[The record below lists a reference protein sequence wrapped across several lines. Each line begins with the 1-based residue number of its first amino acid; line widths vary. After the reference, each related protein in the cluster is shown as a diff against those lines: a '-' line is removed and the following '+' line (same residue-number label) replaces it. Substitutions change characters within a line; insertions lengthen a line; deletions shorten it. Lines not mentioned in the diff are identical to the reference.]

1 VEVVERRKPLSPFQK
16 VAAEA
21 VTIVST
27 EARRTFSKGSGNQD
41 SDWAHF
47 RTFDNIKFSTRSV
60 SLRVYLVSSELPCLL
75 RLSQLTCRP
84 FNPLDLLCF
93 CLFLVSFTTYGRK
106 LPSGLTVFRAEGQY
120 LNCNPLE
127 ALLFLNNPSEYLKCD
142 PNIDFQEKLEAIDA
156 DTNAVHLQFKP
167 VWPASTRG
175 MQFAMISKLVPLG
188 DTHGSHELA
197 MLSRDLTI
205 EQLQKD
211 PAMLERLNK
220 GEFALVMGSKSITHP
235 DATQNPKRKSICI
248 GTDSGSGYFIYRDP
262 SSPPAS
268 KGCRFVHIAQF
279 DLQFPSLLTDNLIS
293 NYTHLISQARNYL
306 DFMTAKPA
314 APMDAAGSSST
325 TPPGGKA
332 ATKVLEGWD
341 ICTGKKVKYQKDVS
355 RSDSPGEILKAVGI
369 PWVFRKVLGNL
380 SGASFSVEISSQ
392 HTVGTIDIKP
402 CSLSCRPTHHHILIP
417 PPSAPIPPSLHHHS
431 RLCGRFLQGCII
443 CSFTCRIVSP

>member
-1 VEVVERRKPLSPFQK
+1 MRYVFGVEIQ
-16 VAAEA
+16 
-21 VTIVST
+21 
-27 EARRTFSKGSGNQD
+27 
-41 SDWAHF
+41 
-47 RTFDNIKFSTRSV
+47 
-60 SLRVYLVSSELPCLL
+60 CLL
-75 RLSQLTCRP
+75 QLSQLALLP
-84 FNPLDLLCF
+84 LNPLSTF
-93 CLFLVSFTTYGRK
+93 SAFGLVSFKTYGRK

-127 ALLFLNNPSEYLKCD
+127 ALLFLNNPSEYFKCD
-142 PNIDFQEKLEAIDA
+142 PNIDFQEKLEEIDA

-188 DTHGSHELA
+188 ETHGSHELA
-197 MLSRDLTI
+197 MLSRDMTL

-235 DATQNPKRKSICI
+235 DATQNPKRKGICI

-262 SSPPAS
+262 SSPS
-268 KGCRFVHIAQF
+268 STKGCRFVHIAQF

-293 NYTHLISQARNYL
+293 NYTHLMSQARNYL

-314 APMDAAGSSST
+314 APMDAAGGSS

-332 ATKVLEGWD
+332 VTKALEGWD
-341 ICTGKKVKYQKDVS
+341 ICTTGKKVKYQKDVS

-380 SGASFSVEISSQ
+380 SGASVSVEISPE
-392 HTVGTIDIKP
+392 HTVGTGTIDQTV
-402 CSLSCRPTHHHILIP
+402 LSRVTPT
-417 PPSAPIPPSLHHHS
+417 
-431 RLCGRFLQGCII
+431 II
-443 CSFTCRIVSP
+443 F